1 MTFAN
6 LLRLGSVIFVVAVL
20 FYVLFHSING
30 AHPNSLAF
38 DLFSYSLGAL
48 GVAFVSG
55 GMVDLVVHRGYAFHW
70 STAGKTC
77 ASVVAGVGLTLISAP
92 YPPYGIFEI
101 SYTGFPIPFSSSTTL
116 IGGTFTTGNPLAFA
130 IDCGFWIA
138 IAYPVIW
145 FVGSVATGRLNM
157 VGRLEGVTLAASL
170 TYGVYSGWAVLFF
183 SVSWFSSLLGQV
195 GPVSILVLFFFPSL
209 IVGALIA
216 AKGNRR
222 LGLTI
227 VLGSLMFDSL
237 LGLAY
242 LGASLHVVL

>member
-6 LLRLGSVIFVVAVL
+6 LIRLGSVIFVVAVL

-30 AHPNSLAF
+30 AQPNSLAF
-38 DLFSYSLGAL
+38 YLFSYSLAAL

-55 GMVDLVVHRGYAFHW
+55 GVVDLVVHRRYAFGW
-70 STAGKTC
+70 WTAGKTL
-77 ASVVAGVGLTLISAP
+77 ASAVAGVGLTLISAP
-92 YPPYGIFEI
+92 FPPYGIFEI
-101 SYTGFPIPFSSSTTL
+101 SYAGFPIPFSSSTTL
-116 IGGTFTTGNPLAFA
+116 IGETFTTGYPQAFA
-130 IDCGFWIA
+130 IDCAFWIA
-138 IAYPVIW
+138 LAYPLVW
-145 FVGSVATGRLNM
+145 FVGSVATGRLNL
-157 VGRLEGVTLAASL
+157 VGRLEGLTVAASL
-170 TYGVYSGWAVLFF
+170 TYDVYPGWVVLAE
-183 SVSWFSSLLGQV
+183 SAIGYSLYQVSPWSFLA
-195 GPVSILVLFFFPSL
+195 FFFLPSF

-227 VLGSLMFDSL
+227 VLASLMFDSL

>member
-1 MTFAN
+1 
-6 LLRLGSVIFVVAVL
+6 VIFVVAVF
-20 FYVLFHSING
+20 FYVLFYSVN
-30 AHPNSLAF
+30 AAQPNSLAF
-38 DLFSYSLGAL
+38 DLFSYSLAAL

-55 GMVDLVVHRGYAFHW
+55 GMVDLVVHGGLAFHW
-70 STAGKTC
+70 STAGKAC
-77 ASVVAGVGLTLISAP
+77 ASAVAGVGLTLISAP
-92 YPPYGIFEI
+92 FPPYGIFEV
-101 SYTGFPIPFSSSTTL
+101 SYTGFPIPFSSTTTL
-116 IGGTFTTGNPLAFA
+116 IGETFTTGNPLAFA

-145 FVGSVATGRLNM
+145 FVGSVATGRLNL
-157 VGRLEGVTLAASL
+157 VRRLEGVTLAASL
-170 TYGVYSGWAVLFF
+170 TYGVYPGWAALV
-183 SVSWFSSLLGQV
+183 SVSWFSSSLGQV
-195 GPVSILVLFFFPSL
+195 GPVSIVGFFFLPSL